1 MKAAQFE
8 YIRPATL
15 IEALQ
20 KLAQSG
26 GQAKLIA
33 GSQSLGPMLNLRL
46 ARPAQVLD
54 VSSLSELRDVTLIER
69 RLRLGAC
76 VTHAELE
83 DGRFEKLRGHPVQ
96 EMAARIAYRS
106 VRNRGTVGGSLAH
119 ADPAADWILAAT
131 ALEAQ
136 VEVCA
141 HGQVPRL
148 IPMHDF
154 MLAAYTTVL
163 AEHDIITALHIPQMT
178 TAARWG
184 YYKFCRK
191 TGEFAEASCAVY
203 FEPATGS
210 AQIVVGAL
218 DGAPVALNELAAHVA
233 QSGVAVASEA
243 AIDAA
248 LTASIAQLDVLGRRM
263 AATAVKRCLEQ
274 AFGLRVAA

>member
-54 VSSLSELRDVTLIER
+54 VSSLSELRDVTLIEG

-119 ADPAADWILAAT
+119 ADQQLTGFWPRRHLRRR
-131 ALEAQ
+131 LRF
-136 VEVCA
+136 
-141 HGQVPRL
+141 VP
-148 IPMHDF
+148 M
-154 MLAAYTTVL
+154 
-163 AEHDIITALHIPQMT
+163 
-178 TAARWG
+178 G
-184 YYKFCRK
+184 KCR
-191 TGEFAEASCAVY
+191 A
-203 FEPATGS
+203 
-210 AQIVVGAL
+210 
-218 DGAPVALNELAAHVA
+218 
-233 QSGVAVASEA
+233 
-243 AIDAA
+243 
-248 LTASIAQLDVLGRRM
+248 
-263 AATAVKRCLEQ
+263 
-274 AFGLRVAA
+274 